1 MLQPPRSRPEN
12 ARIQA
17 SSGSQFLV
25 NSSSNALWHASET
38 RKPQQDSSPNLP
50 KPSPVK
56 LPNVAFCRPKETERW
71 CNVTTNKRWCNHQDQ
86 GPKTRGF
93 KPQAEANS
101 SSKGLVEHA
110 SETGE
115 PQQDSS
121 PNLPKPCA
129 VKLPN
134 VAFWRPKETE
144 RWCNATT
151 NKRWCNHQDQGPK
164 NARTEASSGTNSS
177 SKGSVGHASETGK
190 PQQDS
195 SPNLPKPSPVKLP
208 NVAFWRPK
216 ETERWCNATT
226 NKRCCNHQDQ
236 GPKTRGFKP
245 QAEANSSS
253 KGFCGA
259 RIRNRETPARFKP
272 KPAKTIPRKTA

>member
-1 MLQPPRSRPEN
+1 MQPQTKDAATTKIKARKREDSSLKRKPIPR
-12 ARIQA
+12 QK
-17 SSGSQFLV
+17 GFV
-25 NSSSNALWHASET
+25 GHASET
-38 RKPQQDSSPNLP
+38 GKPQQDSSPNLP

-151 NKRWCNHQDQGPK
+151 KQKMMQPPRSRPEEREDWSLKRNQFLV
-164 NARTEASSGTNSS
+164 
-177 SKGSVGHASETGK
+177 KG
-190 PQQDS
+190 
-195 SPNLPKPSPVKLP
+195 L
-208 NVAFWRPK
+208 
-216 ETERWCNATT
+216 
-226 NKRCCNHQDQ
+226 
-236 GPKTRGFKP
+236 
-245 QAEANSSS
+245 
-253 KGFCGA
+253 CGA
-259 RIRNRETPARFKP
+259 CIRNTETPRSLLWRAP
-272 KPAKTIPRKTA
+272 PEAAGSADIST

>member
-1 MLQPPRSRPEN
+1 MQ
-12 ARIQA
+12 
-17 SSGSQFLV
+17 
-25 NSSSNALWHASET
+25 
-38 RKPQQDSSPNLP
+38 
-50 KPSPVK
+50 
-56 LPNVAFCRPKETERW
+56 
-71 CNVTTNKRWCNHQDQ
+71 CNTNKRWCNHQDQ

-129 VKLPN
+129 VKVPN

-144 RWCNATT
+144 RWCNSTT

-177 SKGSVGHASETGK
+177 SKGSVGHASETRK
-190 PQQDS
+190 PLAHSFGALPLKRRGRRIYLKFHMQMLLWSWCAAFGAFCHCMFTWQLCSWDDRLCVPDWSTKRSQGGVWGEGISVPPFHFSSIPYKSNICSKCSDS
-195 SPNLPKPSPVKLP
+195 SLHFRTDEVDECERMIENLTDQNKKLLD
-208 NVAFWRPK
+208 
-216 ETERWCNATT
+216 E
-226 NKRCCNHQDQ
+226 
-236 GPKTRGFKP
+236 GFLLSLHVLTIFLTLILFDVP
-245 QAEANSSS
+245 QHSNC
-253 KGFCGA
+253 KKW
-259 RIRNRETPARFKP
+259 N
-272 KPAKTIPRKTA
+272 

>member
-1 MLQPPRSRPEN
+1 MQPQTKDAATTKIKARKREDSSLKRKPIPR
-12 ARIQA
+12 QK
-17 SSGSQFLV
+17 GFV
-25 NSSSNALWHASET
+25 GHASET
-38 RKPQQDSSPNLP
+38 GKPQQDSSPNLP

-71 CNVTTNKRWCNHQDQ
+71 CNVTAFCRPKETERWCNHQDQ

-164 NARTEASSGTNSS
+164 
-177 SKGSVGHASETGK
+177 
-190 PQQDS
+190 
-195 SPNLPKPSPVKLP
+195 
-208 NVAFWRPK
+208 
-216 ETERWCNATT
+216 
-226 NKRCCNHQDQ
+226 
-236 GPKTRGFKP
+236 TRGLKP
-245 QAEANSSS
+245 QAE
-253 KGFCGA
+253 
-259 RIRNRETPARFKP
+259 P
-272 KPAKTIPRKTA
+272 IPRQRALWGTHPKQGNPSRIQAQTCQNHPP